1 MLSIFLVKGVG
12 DCSLWRYHYLFML
25 DAWIWGWVFKVL
37 WQLSGDR
44 HGTAF
49 FKKTICAYVGMGA

>member
-1 MLSIFLVKGVG
+1 
-12 DCSLWRYHYLFML
+12 ML

-37 WQLSGDR
+37 WQQSGDR